1 MRYPHADIDNVDDDT
16 RTEAAPTKSATD
28 VSVPAASARSGLVEP
43 FAAMGIV
50 ATVGQMQKDGW
61 DTIAMCLGEPTQ
73 GAPAPVRRRAAE
85 VVEDGTGLGYSSIFG
100 IPELREAIAGHYR
113 DWYGLDIPVERIAV
127 TTGSSG
133 AFQTTFLT
141 CFDVG
146 DRVALARP
154 GYGAYKNILA
164 ALGCEV
170 VELDCGAEQGYQP
183 TVELLAEAHAKAPL
197 KGLMLASPANPTG
210 TMIGPEALGE
220 IVDWCRENGVQVV
233 SDEIYHG
240 ISYIGT
246 RGECA
251 LAHDDNAVVISSFSK
266 YWGMTGWRLGW
277 AILPESLVAPA
288 QNVTG
293 NLSLCA
299 PVPAQHAAV
308 AAFTEE
314 SYAECEAAVESFA
327 RARGHVL
334 EAKDALG
341 FSEMAPPD
349 GAFYMY
355 ARIDDILD
363 RAGLATAGQWCQQVL
378 DATGVALAP
387 GDDFDSLNGSRSVRL
402 SLAVGADRTAEAID
416 RILDFMG

>member
-1 MRYPHADIDNVDDDT
+1 MMTA
-16 RTEAAPTKSATD
+16 RTPAEAAPTTPAPAA
-28 VSVPAASARSGLVEP
+28 SVPAASARSGLVRP

-50 ATVGQMQKDGW
+50 ATVGQMQRAGR

-73 GAPAPVRRRAAE
+73 GAPSPVLARAAE
-85 VVEDGTGLGYSSIFG
+85 VARDGTGLGYSPIFG

-113 DWYGLDIPVERIAV
+113 DWYGLDIAPERIAV

-154 GYGAYKNILA
+154 GYGAYKNILT

-170 VELDCGAEQGYQP
+170 VELDCGADEGFQP
-183 TVELLAEAHAKAPL
+183 SVELLAAAHAEAPL

-210 TMIGPEALGE
+210 TMIGAEALGKLM
-220 IVDWCRENGVQVV
+220 DWCREHGVQVI

-240 ISYIGT
+240 ITYIGT
-246 RGECA
+246 RGETA
-251 LAHDDNAVVISSFSK
+251 LAHDDNAIVISSFSK

-277 AILPESLVAPA
+277 AILPEALISPA

-299 PVPAQHAAV
+299 PVPAQYAAV
-308 AAFTEE
+308 AGFTEE
-314 SYAECEAAVESFA
+314 SYAECEAAVASFA
-327 RARGHVL
+327 GAREHVL
-334 EAKDALG
+334 SARSDLG
-341 FSEMAPPD
+341 FGEMAPPD

-355 ARIDDILD
+355 ARIDEILD
-363 RAGLATAGQWCQQVL
+363 RAGLDTAGQWCGQVL
-378 DATGVALAP
+378 EATGVALAP
-387 GDDFDSLNGSRSVRL
+387 GDDFDTVNGPRSVRL
-402 SLAVGADRTAEAID
+402 SLAVGAERTAEAID

>member
-1 MRYPHADIDNVDDDT
+1 MT
-16 RTEAAPTKSATD
+16 MSTQTSAPR
-28 VSVPAASARSGLVEP
+28 VSDRAGLVQP
-43 FAAMGIV
+43 FAAMNIV
-50 ATVGQMQKDGW
+50 AKVQEMSRQGQ
-61 DTIAMCLGEPTQ
+61 DTIAMCLGEPSQ
-73 GAPAPVRRRAAE
+73 GAPGPVRRRAAE
-85 VVEDGTGLGYSSIFG
+85 VVTDGTNLGYSPIFG
-100 IPELREAIAGHYR
+100 IPELRTAIAGHYR
-113 DWYGLDIPVERIAV
+113 DWYGVEVPTERIAI

-133 AFQTTFLT
+133 AFQTAFLT
-141 CFDVG
+141 CFDAG

-164 ALGCEV
+164 ALNCEI
-170 VELDCGAEQGYQP
+170 VELDCGGDHGFQP
-183 TVELLAEAHAKAPL
+183 TVELLEQAHAKAPL

-210 TMIGPEALGE
+210 TMISGEHLGE
-220 IVDWCRENGVQVV
+220 LISWCAEHGVQVI

-246 RGECA
+246 RGETA
-251 LAHDDNAVVISSFSK
+251 LAHDDNAIVISSFSK
-266 YWGMTGWRLGW
+266 YWAMTGWRLGW
-277 AILPESLVAPA
+277 AILPEELTHAA

-327 RARGHVL
+327 RARKHVL
-334 EAKDALG
+334 DATADLG
-341 FSEMAPPD
+341 FTDMAPPD

-355 ARIDDILD
+355 ARIDEILERSNDDIVT
-363 RAGLATAGQWCQQVL
+363 ATDWCQALL

-387 GDDFDSLNGSRSVRL
+387 GDDFDSLNGPRSVRL
-402 SLAVGADRTAEAID
+402 SLAVGADKTAEALD
-416 RILDFMG
+416 RILDFMR